1 MKDGKIATDKRIIY
15 FDILNILA
23 CISVIAL
30 HCNGCF
36 WSFSYE
42 RYWVTS
48 VIIESVCYWAV
59 PIFIMLSGA
68 NLIDYREKY
77 DTKTFFEKRIKRT
90 VIPFIFWSLFGI
102 LVYRGIGQFIHIK
115 DTFTLITNTKIVP
128 IYWFFPI
135 IFSAYLSIPVINAI
149 PQAKRKQ
156 VFEYMI
162 AIGFM
167 TISFLPFFCK
177 FIGIDFNESLSFPI
191 TGGYILYVILGYYF
205 SHFDIS
211 QKCRIIIY
219 SMGVLGLILH
229 AGGTYFLSINQG
241 SINQLLKGY
250 LNFPTIFYS
259 TAIFIGFRYHH
270 WEMDIKCKRILKK
283 ISSASLGIYLIHI
296 YFVDKLPIILHFSNK
311 ALEWR
316 TIGVLIVWGICLA
329 IVFVMK
335 KIPLLKNIVP

>member
-1 MKDGKIATDKRIIY
+1 
-15 FDILNILA
+15 
-23 CISVIAL
+23 
-30 HCNGCF
+30 
-36 WSFSYE
+36 
-42 RYWVTS
+42 
-48 VIIESVCYWAV
+48 
-59 PIFIMLSGA
+59 
-68 NLIDYREKY
+68 
-77 DTKTFFEKRIKRT
+77 
-90 VIPFIFWSLFGI
+90 
-102 LVYRGIGQFIHIK
+102 
-115 DTFTLITNTKIVP
+115 
-128 IYWFFPI
+128 
-135 IFSAYLSIPVINAI
+135 
-149 PQAKRKQ
+149 
-156 VFEYMI
+156 
-162 AIGFM
+162 
-167 TISFLPFFCK
+167 
-177 FIGIDFNESLSFPI
+177 
-191 TGGYILYVILGYYF
+191 
-205 SHFDIS
+205 
-211 QKCRIIIY
+211 
-219 SMGVLGLILH
+219 MGVLGLILH